1 MTGEAQGP
9 PGPDVRVLHDLAD
22 LEEVYRLID
31 RIWRPERGFE
41 PIQVELLRALSHA
54 GNYVAG
60 AYEDGRMVG
69 LSVAFFA
76 DPPGEALHSHITGA
90 LPGRGIG
97 LALKHHQRDWALARG
112 LRRITWTYDPLVRRN
127 AYFNLVKLGARPEE
141 YLPSFY
147 GAMADEINSGDE
159 TDRVLAVWHLNGQAT
174 APTTESA
181 PDPARSP
188 NPTPTP
194 TPEPL
199 LECRGGR
206 PVRLDTDA
214 ETVLVA
220 VPEDIEELR
229 RTDPAG
235 ARDWRLAVRETL
247 GDLLSGGARVT
258 GFHDRSA
265 YRVDRAPARSSGG
278 PRTS

>member
-9 PGPDVRVLHDLAD
+9 PGPDVRVLHELAD

-31 RIWRPERGFE
+31 RIWRPERGAE

-97 LALKHHQRDWALARG
+97 LALKRHQRDWALARG

-147 GAMADEINSGDE
+147 GAIADEINSGDE
-159 TDRVLAVWHLNGQAT
+159 TDRVLAVWHLDEDTTT
-174 APTTESA
+174 APTK
-181 PDPARSP
+181 PA
-188 NPTPTP
+188 PTPEP
-194 TPEPL
+194 EPEPEPL
-199 LECRGGR
+199 LECRNGR
-206 PVRLDTDA
+206 PVRHDTDTDA
-214 ETVLVA
+214 ETVLIA

-265 YRVDRAPARSSGG
+265 YRVDRAPVRSTEG
-278 PRTS
+278 PGTP

>member
-9 PGPDVRVLHDLAD
+9 PGPDVRVLHELAD
-22 LEEVYRLID
+22 LEEVHRLID
-31 RIWRPERGFE
+31 RIWRPERGAE
-41 PIQVELLRALSHA
+41 PIQVELLRALSRA

-97 LALKHHQRDWALARG
+97 LALKRHQRDWALARG

-147 GAMADEINSGDE
+147 GAIADEINNGDE
-159 TDRVLAVWHLNGQAT
+159 TDRVLAVWHLNEDTAT
-174 APTTESA
+174 PAA
-181 PDPARSP
+181 DPA
-188 NPTPTP
+188 
-194 TPEPL
+194 PEPL
-199 LECRGGR
+199 LECRAGR
-206 PVRLDTDA
+206 PVRHDTGA

-235 ARDWRLAVRETL
+235 ARDWRLAVREAL
-247 GDLLSGGARVT
+247 GDLLAGGARVT

-265 YRVDRAPARSSGG
+265 YRVDRAPVRPTEG
-278 PRTS
+278 PGTP

>member
-1 MTGEAQGP
+1 MTGQAQRP
-9 PGPDVRVLHDLAD
+9 SGPDVRVLHDLAD
-22 LEEVYRLID
+22 LDEVHRLID
-31 RIWRPERGFE
+31 RIWRPEPGAE
-41 PIQVELLRALSHA
+41 PVQVELLRALSHA

-90 LPGRGIG
+90 LPGRGVG

-147 GAMADEINSGDE
+147 GVMADSINSGDE
-159 TDRVLAVWHLNGQAT
+159 TDRVLAVWHLDAST
-174 APTTESA
+174 
-181 PDPARSP
+181 
-188 NPTPTP
+188 TPTEAAP
-194 TPEPL
+194 PPEPL
-199 LECRGGR
+199 LECRNNR
-206 PVRLDTDA
+206 PVQHGTDA
-214 ETVLVA
+214 ATVLIA
-220 VPEDIEELR
+220 VPEDIEDLR

-247 GDLLSGGARVT
+247 GGLIADGARVI

-265 YRVDRAPARSSGG
+265 YLVDRAPNRPPEGRQT
-278 PRTS
+278 P